1 MVQMNSFDIVCQVNL
16 QEVKNAVEQAIKEIH
31 QRFDLKDS
39 RSEILLEGP
48 TPSSAL
54 VVSSA
59 DDFKL
64 KAVVEILFAR
74 LVRRGVDPKALTRG
88 PVEAALGGTARQRI
102 SIQQGIPTEQAKAI
116 VKAIKDAKFKVQAQ
130 IQGDQVRVQAK
141 SRDALQEVIQLLR
154 TQDFGLAVEFTNY
167 R

>member
-1 MVQMNSFDIVCQVNL
+1 MNSFDIVCRVNL
-16 QEVKNAVEQAIKEIH
+16 QEVKNAVEQAMKEIH

-48 TPSSAL
+48 APSSDSGAL

-64 KAVVEILFAR
+64 KAVVEILLAR

-88 PVEAALGGTARQRI
+88 SIEAALGGTARQRI
-102 SIQQGIPTEQAKAI
+102 TIQQGIPTEQAKAI

-130 IQGDQVRVQAK
+130 IQGDQIRVQAK
-141 SRDALQEVIQLLR
+141 SRDALQEVIQFLR